1 MSITVA
7 YSHKGGFWKTK
18 YSFLS
23 SWFGRVG
30 RMFFSG
36 KTESTSNPVWRH
48 NSDDVPRTSFY
59 QLPTGDGSF
68 AQTIG
73 SGISVSFNKEV
84 SKNKIYKAFSLEGS
98 GDFSGGNTFTVNADS
113 TNERETS
120 MGPLTNKGGI
130 DYGHIG
136 LSTTIADGSNIKQLG
151 TINVKSGDFCNVIAV
166 PDGTTYI
173 LRHGGIRQKRSSVM
187 TGSVGGFSICKYLL
201 VGISGSTPVVL
212 TPRGEVLSLNTLS
225 NLSYTQVNGYTY
237 TIEELSNSGSTYLGN
252 PGFDYLPNNITDQA
266 DSIGSTYLV
275 LRHDGGGVSEP
286 IPLPGDADFYK
297 VGEGYA
303 DSGQFSKMML
313 LEVTPEFVN
322 GAPPR
327 GQFAQAN
334 IVLGSQPYEL
344 HAINLDYESTDLD
357 HSK

>member
-36 KTESTSNPVWRH
+36 KTESSTNPVWRH

-59 QLPTGDGSF
+59 QLPLDDGSF
-68 AQTIG
+68 TQAIG
-73 SGISVSFNKEV
+73 SGLSVSFNKEV

-98 GDFSGGNTFTVNADS
+98 GNFAGGNTFTVNADS

-130 DYGHIG
+130 NYGHIG
-136 LSTTIADGSNIKQLG
+136 LSTTIADGSSIKQLG
-151 TINVKSGDFCNVIAV
+151 TINLKSGSNYNVIAV
-166 PDGTTYI
+166 PDGMTYI

-187 TGSVGGFSICKYLL
+187 TGSVGGFSLCKYLL
-201 VGISGSTPVVL
+201 VGISGNTPIVL
-212 TPRGEVLSLNTLS
+212 TPRGEVLDLDTLS
-225 NLSYTQVNGYTY
+225 DLNYGQISAYTY
-237 TIEELSNSGSTYLGN
+237 TIDELSNSVDASTYLGN
-252 PGFDYLPNNITDQA
+252 PGFDYLPENITGQA
-266 DSIGSTYLV
+266 DSIGSTYLT
-275 LRHDGGGVSEP
+275 LRHDDGGVDVP
-286 IPLPGDADFYK
+286 IPLPGDAEFVK

-303 DSGQFSKMML
+303 NSGQFNKVML
-313 LEVTPEFVN
+313 LEVTPEYVN

-327 GQFAQAN
+327 GQFAQA
-334 IVLGSQPYEL
+334 
-344 HAINLDYESTDLD
+344 T
-357 HSK
+357 